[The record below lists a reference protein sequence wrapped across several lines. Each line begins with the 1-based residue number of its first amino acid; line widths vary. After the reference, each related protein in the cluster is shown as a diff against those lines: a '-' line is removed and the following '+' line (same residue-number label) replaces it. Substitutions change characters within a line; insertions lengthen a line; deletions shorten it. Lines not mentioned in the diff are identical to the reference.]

1 MKTETKIAQEYIK
14 RSKELDFKEG
24 KGFHSIINLSFLTAH
39 KASCQRFLEF
49 LEEMPDS
56 VKGLNHFVKN
66 QLVELCGKD
75 LVRHIQEKITD
86 LKNAIKKYDEAGI

>member
-1 MKTETKIAQEYIK
+1 
-14 RSKELDFKEG
+14 
-24 KGFHSIINLSFLTAH
+24 
-39 KASCQRFLEF
+39 
-49 LEEMPDS
+49 MPDS